1 VCFQDRHDLRH
12 RANML
17 DEVAMA
23 DLADLA
29 AAGAIQIGEFVRSE
43 RNSESLFV
51 VIVQGPPIL
60 D

>member
-1 VCFQDRHDLRH
+1 
-12 RANML
+12 ML

-29 AAGAIQIGEFVRSE
+29 TAGAIQISEFVRSE
-43 RNSESLFV
+43 SNSESLFV